1 MTVSYRNKFNAYKQE
16 HEQNYA
22 SIGSILSFPVDSYS
36 DTSPVGG
43 GAGSGSQIPE
53 YSYNGY
59 LYCDGRTL
67 LIRDYPQLYSAITTT
82 YGGTTSVTREDSGQD
97 GGLRRIFWIGNKCF
111 FTFYRDTGVNASVQL
126 PYPYGF
132 NFRFVD
138 DTGSTPAGPGLGSVP
153 SAFGYNTFYGTKLP
167 TETLT
172 VAQVPVGEFAYE
184 VVFPDG
190 VDPATLPKSDVVIT
204 NNIHPS
210 IVISK
215 AFTFADTPYQIG
227 TFDLPDYRDRVIVG
241 VGSVDGEGTPTV
253 ENALINTV
261 GQTGGAWY
269 ISKDEL
275 LDGGTFFAIGDV
287 RTRGYTE
294 ISADV
299 FSYIT
304 GSVDFRVGPLDDF
317 IFSRPVEHNHYI
329 LSSEPDTIVDN
340 EREGVPVDEFA
351 VNYTRTRANIQ
362 AFEPAGGGGLALG
375 HSHGLTR
382 EALNDASTATFG
394 NTAGIGGIDPN
405 QPADIFYDVNGAEWN
420 TFLHPLGDGR
430 IGYDDI
436 SLEPH
441 GPGTGE
447 WEGFLKPSIAQG
459 NRYLAFG
466 YGASATGFSNPEELK
481 TSRRVELELD
491 FTGYTQLYVFAIAGN
506 DNNGG
511 ERPNNVGEGLY
522 CEFQGTGE
530 TLRLFPSVQDYRN
543 ENGLDNQEA
552 FDLYDAIHSNWKEF
566 IIDIPASL
574 QDQPNQVIVLK
585 QNLQGG
591 VEQDNVPAGNEN
603 ANDMLGVQG
612 VGLRGG
618 ILQEPPEP
626 DGCYPI
632 TSSPNVDIIA
642 LTYTAGNG
650 YALANTAD
658 AHGFEKG
665 DFVTVAGAIPD
676 QYNGTF
682 EIIDDEFA
690 SNSFAYVPDT
700 APSVSPAVTGGSGQV
715 ITVKLAAGTFED
727 VTTTPAPRLYP
738 IDNSTQIGG
747 KVDVDEL
754 PGVGTVFQDDS
765 LDSAGSFT
773 LNPVPQSSGNVTRID
788 IELQA
793 PGGGGAGSTGDGGN
807 GGYAYFNIDVG
818 GTSYTV
824 YAYGGQGGTA
834 GGSGGGGGGGGTF
847 LVPSELAA
855 LSNVT
860 ITTNPGTNGSS
871 GGATGPGQAA
881 GGGNIGA
888 QGSGGYGQA
897 GTFTTTTDSGFQTQ
911 GGTSWTA
918 PSSGGNLVGRTVSVR
933 VAGGGGGG
941 GNSNGNSGCAGTG
954 AIGGVGGGGA
964 LITGTFNGNG
974 PATLTWQTGGGGS
987 AGFNNVDA
995 NVSGT
1000 GGEAGSGPGGG
1011 GSAGGGL
1018 GGTGAWGNGAT
1029 AGAGG
1034 GCTGLFYN
1042 GTIACLGAGGGG
1054 GGGGSGGGFN
1064 GGGTT
1069 DGCYAGGNNRSATT
1083 NLVGQSNALDFDT
1096 GSNGTG
1102 AGCTAGG
1109 GGGGG
1114 AGAGPNGGA
1123 NGGDGGQAGV
1133 GHNGNGGGSG
1143 GRRGQSAFRD
1153 NLMTATYST
1162 ASNGG
1167 SPGSAGGSGYVQI
1180 RVQDTTEQYANVGGG
1195 GGEGAQIFFEITGV
1209 NTTVTA
1215 GLQNAGSSGGDGSQS
1230 GNQGYVIV
1238 RYRGTTPG
1246 ETVEGTVTTP
1256 VGGYYECD
1264 LQGVPAGAKLD
1275 GAVWKSSSANGDPE
1289 YAELVPLDPGN
1300 GTGPVGKFQMST
1312 SAAGDPATYGGRA
1325 TKYLPFTGPGTR
1337 EYIIGNLD
1345 LRNVNKIQFSAIRG
1359 TNFNGGA
1366 APEEDLLLYWRKQGS
1381 ATTTLLNSVL
1391 SQSSGSGNWE
1401 EVDIILADGSDVRD
1415 NNIELILR
1423 QTRVLTQDDNASFT
1437 EDNYG
1442 ISAMTLFYSEV
1453 TTREFTPSNGTTI
1466 CDIDFVDRTVT
1477 TAESGMI
1484 SSEGTFEMSSSTP
1497 ISVTADAIPESNIP
1511 LITKYHRVKYLI
1523 KAV

>member
-1 MTVSYRNKFNAYKQE
+1 M
-16 HEQNYA
+16 
-22 SIGSILSFPVDSYS
+22 
-36 DTSPVGG
+36 
-43 GAGSGSQIPE
+43 
-53 YSYNGY
+53 
-59 LYCDGRTL
+59 
-67 LIRDYPQLYSAITTT
+67 
-82 YGGTTSVTREDSGQD
+82 GQ
-97 GGLRRIFWIGNKCF
+97 
-111 FTFYRDTGVNASVQL
+111 S
-126 PYPYGF
+126 
-132 NFRFVD
+132 
-138 DTGSTPAGPGLGSVP
+138 
-153 SAFGYNTFYGTKLP
+153 LP

-172 VAQVPVGEFAYE
+172 TAQVPTGEFAYE
-184 VVFPDG
+184 VIFPDG
-190 VDPATLPKSDVVIT
+190 VDPATLPKADVVIT

-261 GQTGGAWY
+261 GQTGGSWY
-269 ISKDEL
+269 ISKDAL
-275 LDGGTFFAIGDV
+275 LDGGTFFSIGDV

-294 ISADV
+294 IVADV

-382 EALNDASTATFG
+382 EALNDARTATFG
-394 NTAGIGGIDPN
+394 NTSGIGGIDPN

-522 CEFQGTGE
+522 CEFSNGE

-543 ENGLDNQEA
+543 ENGLESEEA

-566 IIDIPASL
+566 IIDIPAAL
-574 QDQPNQVIVLK
+574 QDQPNQVITLK
-585 QNLQGG
+585 QNLQTGS
-591 VEQDNVPAGNEN
+591 EQGDGVPAGNLN

-632 TSSPNVDIIA
+632 TTSPNVDIIA
-642 LTYTAGNG
+642 LTYSAGNG

-665 DFVTVAGAIPD
+665 DFVTVSGAIPD

-690 SNSFAYVPDT
+690 SNTFAYVPDT
-700 APSVSPAVTGGSGQV
+700 APSISPATTGGSGQV

-727 VTTTPAPRLYP
+727 VTTTPFPRLYP
-738 IDNSTQIGG
+738 IDNNTQIGG

-793 PGGGGAGSTGDGGN
+793 PGGGGAGSTSDGGN

-855 LSNVT
+855 LSNVS
-860 ITTNPGTNGSS
+860 ISTNTGAGGSS
-871 GGATGPGQAA
+871 GGGTGPGQAS

-888 QGSGGYGQA
+888 QGSGGFGQA

-911 GGTSWTA
+911 GGTSWT
-918 PSSGGNLVGRTVSVR
+918 SS
-933 VAGGGGGG
+933 
-941 GNSNGNSGCAGTG
+941 
-954 AIGGVGGGGA
+954 
-964 LITGTFNGNG
+964 
-974 PATLTWQTGGGGS
+974 
-987 AGFNNVDA
+987 
-995 NVSGT
+995 
-1000 GGEAGSGPGGG
+1000 
-1011 GSAGGGL
+1011 
-1018 GGTGAWGNGAT
+1018 
-1029 AGAGG
+1029 
-1034 GCTGLFYN
+1034 
-1042 GTIACLGAGGGG
+1042 
-1054 GGGGSGGGFN
+1054 
-1064 GGGTT
+1064 
-1069 DGCYAGGNNRSATT
+1069 
-1083 NLVGQSNALDFDT
+1083 
-1096 GSNGTG
+1096 
-1102 AGCTAGG
+1102 
-1109 GGGGG
+1109 
-1114 AGAGPNGGA
+1114 
-1123 NGGDGGQAGV
+1123 
-1133 GHNGNGGGSG
+1133 
-1143 GRRGQSAFRD
+1143 
-1153 NLMTATYST
+1153 
-1162 ASNGG
+1162 
-1167 SPGSAGGSGYVQI
+1167 
-1180 RVQDTTEQYANVGGG
+1180 
-1195 GGEGAQIFFEITGV
+1195 
-1209 NTTVTA
+1209 
-1215 GLQNAGSSGGDGSQS
+1215 
-1230 GNQGYVIV
+1230 
-1238 RYRGTTPG
+1238 
-1246 ETVEGTVTTP
+1246 
-1256 VGGYYECD
+1256 
-1264 LQGVPAGAKLD
+1264 
-1275 GAVWKSSSANGDPE
+1275 
-1289 YAELVPLDPGN
+1289 
-1300 GTGPVGKFQMST
+1300 
-1312 SAAGDPATYGGRA
+1312 
-1325 TKYLPFTGPGTR
+1325 
-1337 EYIIGNLD
+1337 
-1345 LRNVNKIQFSAIRG
+1345 
-1359 TNFNGGA
+1359 
-1366 APEEDLLLYWRKQGS
+1366 
-1381 ATTTLLNSVL
+1381 
-1391 SQSSGSGNWE
+1391 
-1401 EVDIILADGSDVRD
+1401 
-1415 NNIELILR
+1415 
-1423 QTRVLTQDDNASFT
+1423 
-1437 EDNYG
+1437 
-1442 ISAMTLFYSEV
+1442 
-1453 TTREFTPSNGTTI
+1453 
-1466 CDIDFVDRTVT
+1466 
-1477 TAESGMI
+1477 
-1484 SSEGTFEMSSSTP
+1484 
-1497 ISVTADAIPESNIP
+1497 
-1511 LITKYHRVKYLI
+1511 
-1523 KAV
+1523 